1 MIDKD
6 TLKILEAFRS
16 ARSLFERNAIALQAI
31 EQGQDVK
38 IAQEVEM
45 RSQRFNDARVT
56 RYP

>member
-16 ARSLFERNAIALQAI
+16 ARTLFEKNAIALRAI

-45 RSQRFNDARVT
+45 RSQRYSDARVT